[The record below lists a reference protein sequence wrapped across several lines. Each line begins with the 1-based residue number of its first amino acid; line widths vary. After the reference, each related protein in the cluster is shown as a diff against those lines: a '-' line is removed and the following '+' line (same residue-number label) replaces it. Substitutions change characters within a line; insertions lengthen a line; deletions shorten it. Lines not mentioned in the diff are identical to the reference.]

1 MDHFTFKRK
10 EQETTM
16 ARRSGFV
23 RSMRQAQRDA
33 ERRRIAQQLAL
44 EKAQTQA
51 AKAAVAA
58 QKAYQRALTADKKER
73 ERLYAESRV
82 AEVNLQNEQLEQQ
95 IKQLEQ
101 LLSHALSSNS
111 YIDMQTLKQPLNLP
125 VFNPGSLA
133 VAEPPPSPNS
143 YKPPEPTGIQKF
155 LPGAKEKYA
164 QEISKAQD
172 LYRTHAYAHAQRE
185 TARQQALEIERRRY
199 QQYAAE
205 EQHKA
210 AAQHAEIDNF
220 QQQLNAGSPLAVV
233 NYFTMVLDA
242 SSYPDGFPQHAKLA
256 YVPESKQLIVEYD
269 LPAFEIIPTATSYK
283 YIKTKDEVTET
294 ARPLLQR
301 KTLYSSLVAQ
311 VTLRTLYELFA
322 ADRLG
327 HIDIIVFN
335 GYVVSIDKGTG
346 HSMRTCLVTVR
357 TSRDTFMH
365 LNLNQVD
372 PPTCLKTLNAS
383 VSKSPA
389 ELAPVRPV
397 MELNMVDPRF
407 IEETDVLSSL
417 DQRTNLMDLTPSEFE
432 SLITNLFQKMGL
444 ETRQTQASRDGGVD
458 CVAFD
463 PRPIFGGK
471 VVIQAKR
478 YKNTVGVSAV
488 RDLYGT
494 MQNEGASKGI
504 LVTTSGYGKASYEFA
519 EGKPLELLSGSNLL
533 YLLAEHAGI
542 EARIEMPDNWKDP
555 EPDA

>member
-1 MDHFTFKRK
+1 MV
-10 EQETTM
+10 Q
-16 ARRSGFV
+16 G
-23 RSMRQAQRDA
+23 QRDA
-33 ERRRIAQQLAL
+33 ERRRIAQQHAL

-51 AKAAVAA
+51 AKAAIAA
-58 QKAYQRALTADKKER
+58 QKAYQRALNADKKER
-73 ERLYAESRV
+73 ERLYTESRI

-95 IKQLEQ
+95 IKQLEH
-101 LLSHALSSNS
+101 LLSDAFSVNS
-111 YIDMQTLKQPLNLP
+111 YIDIQTLKQPLNLP
-125 VFNPGSLA
+125 VFNPGPLA
-133 VAEPPPSPNS
+133 AAEPPPSPNL
-143 YKPPEPTGIQKF
+143 YMPPELTGFQKF
-155 LPGAKEKYA
+155 LPGAKEQRA
-164 QEISKAQD
+164 QEITKAQE
-172 LYRTHAYAHAQRE
+172 LYRAHVYAHAQRE
-185 TARQQALEIERRRY
+185 SARQQALEVERRRF

-205 EQHKA
+205 EQQKV

-220 QQQLNAGSPLAVV
+220 QQQLNAGSPLAIV

-242 SSYPDGFPQHAKLA
+242 SAYLDGFSQHAKLA

-269 LPAFEIIPTATSYK
+269 LPTFEIIPTAASYK
-283 YIKTKDEVTET
+283 YAKTKDGVTEA
-294 ARPLLQR
+294 ARPLPQR

-311 VTLRTLYELFA
+311 VTLRTLYELFT

-335 GYVVSIDKGTG
+335 GYVASVDKGTG
-346 HSMRTCLVTVR
+346 HPMRTCLVTVR

-365 LNLNQVD
+365 LNLSQVD

-383 VSKSPA
+383 VSKSPT

-397 MELNMVDPRF
+397 MELSMVDPRF

-417 DQRTNLMDLTPSEFE
+417 DQRPNLMDLTPPEFE

-478 YKNTVGVSAV
+478 YKSTVGVSAV

-494 MQNEGASKGI
+494 VQNEGASKGI

-533 YLLAEHAGI
+533 YLLAEHTGI
-542 EARIEMPDNWKDP
+542 EAKIEMPDDWRDP
-555 EPDA
+555 QPDV